1 MSRLKTLVEQRHGV
15 DPLRGGHAL
24 CQGCG
29 IPMVVRVVLGTI
41 TRPTVVVNATGCL
54 EVATTR
60 FPTTAW
66 NVPWVHV
73 AFENAAAVASGIEAA
88 QRALARRHSLPSTED
103 VAIVVFAGDGGTYDI
118 GMQAL
123 SGALERGHRFLFV
136 CYDNE
141 AYMNTGVQRS
151 GATPFAAGTTTSPVG
166 LESFGKAQKRKDMT
180 AIAVAHHVP
189 YVAQAASTYWHDL
202 SLKVERAAAAD
213 GAAFVN
219 VLTDCPV
226 GWGHEP
232 RLAPHVIGAA
242 VETRFWPLYEV
253 VDGRYRL
260 TYEPLHPL
268 PIERWLEGQ
277 QRFAHLLRPENA
289 GVVELIQANRR
300 PRLGRAPLA
309 LPRRRREG
317 SIVMTFVYDFDE
329 RCEGGRALL
338 GGKGLGLAEMT
349 QLGLPVPFG
358 FTVTTEACRVATER
372 GRVAAR
378 RPGRDPRPR
387 SPSRGA
393 DREAVRQRDE
403 PAPALGALGRPGLD
417 AGHDGDSSEPRHEPC
432 DRSRRRPSRPG
443 TSGSR
448 STPIAACCRCTASV
462 VADIDGARFEQAID
476 RLKHD
481 RGIELDSQLT
491 ASDFIELAGWFEE
504 IFREETGS
512 GVPDRSARAARLRG
526 QGRLRVV
533 GRSASARLPAR
544 VPHSGRPRNRRERDG
559 DGVREPRRALR
570 DGRLLQP
577 KPRDG

>member
-1 MSRLKTLVEQRHGV
+1 VSRLKTLVEKRHGV

-73 AFENAAAVASGIEAA
+73 AFENAAAVASGVEAA
-88 QRALARRHSLPSTED
+88 QRALARRESLRSADD

-151 GATPFAAGTTTSPVG
+151 GATPFGAGTTTSPVG

-189 YVAQAASTYWHDL
+189 YVAQAASTYWYDL
-202 SLKVERAAAAD
+202 SLKVEQAAAAD
-213 GAAFVN
+213 GASFVN
-219 VLTDCPV
+219 VLTDCPL

-232 RLAPHVIGAA
+232 RLAPHVIEAA

-260 TYEPLHPL
+260 TYDPSTPL

-277 QRFAHLLRPENA
+277 KRFAHLLHPENA
-289 GVVELIQANRR
+289 ELVELIQQSVDRDWAE
-300 PRLGRAPLA
+300 LGSL
-309 LPRRRREG
+309 
-317 SIVMTFVYDFDE
+317 
-329 RCEGGRALL
+329 
-338 GGKGLGLAEMT
+338 
-349 QLGLPVPFG
+349 
-358 FTVTTEACRVATER
+358 CRVGDEK
-372 GRVAAR
+372 
-378 RPGRDPRPR
+378 
-387 SPSRGA
+387 GA
-393 DREAVRQRDE
+393 
-403 PAPALGALGRPGLD
+403 
-417 AGHDGDSSEPRHEPC
+417 SS
-432 DRSRRRPSRPG
+432 
-443 TSGSR
+443 
-448 STPIAACCRCTASV
+448 
-462 VADIDGARFEQAID
+462 
-476 RLKHD
+476 
-481 RGIELDSQLT
+481 
-491 ASDFIELAGWFEE
+491 
-504 IFREETGS
+504 
-512 GVPDRSARAARLRG
+512 
-526 QGRLRVV
+526 
-533 GRSASARLPAR
+533 
-544 VPHSGRPRNRRERDG
+544 
-559 DGVREPRRALR
+559 
-570 DGRLLQP
+570 
-577 KPRDG
+577 